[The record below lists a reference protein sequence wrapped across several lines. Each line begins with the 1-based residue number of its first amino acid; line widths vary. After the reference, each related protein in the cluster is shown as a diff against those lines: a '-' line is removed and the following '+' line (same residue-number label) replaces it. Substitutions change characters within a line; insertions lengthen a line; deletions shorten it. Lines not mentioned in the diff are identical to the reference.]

1 MFKIEGLDKLARDLD
16 AAQKALSEL
25 DGELGSVS
33 MDPYDP
39 ASIEAAIQEADRLV
53 DERVAPYASNPLVAQ
68 LVEGVK
74 EAQREALLERA
85 AAARLENDQGDC
97 T

>member
-39 ASIEAAIQEADRLV
+39 ASIEVAIQEADRLV

-68 LVEGVK
+68 LVEEVK